1 MEEEPKDRRALTSA
15 ENGRK
20 SRGPIT
26 PAGKARSAQNA
37 RKHGILSQELVI
49 DSLGESQHEL
59 DRLRAKLMDELGPE
73 GLIEQMIVER
83 ILIAYWRLRRV
94 LIAEAGLLT
103 QRAEQTADR
112 LLALRRVA
120 ARRQPTP
127 LHRDG
132 GQAASLS
139 DDEAAAMAAANLLG
153 AADAERVQRLETML
167 ERQLYRA
174 IDQLTDLQ
182 SRRLDAHLRHL
193 ND

>member
-26 PAGKARSAQNA
+26 PEGKARSSRNA
-37 RKHGILSQELVI
+37 RKHGILSAELVI
-49 DSLGESQHEL
+49 DSLGESQGEL
-59 DRLRAKLMDELGPE
+59 DRLRAKLAVELAPD
-73 GLIEQMIVER
+73 GLIEEMIAER

-127 LHRDG
+127 LQRDG
-132 GQAASLS
+132 GQALALS

-174 IDQLTDLQ
+174 IDELTTLQ
-182 SRRLDAHLRHL
+182 ARRLAAHLGHSV
-193 ND
+193 